1 MSYIGNQPFNTS
13 FVNDTFSGNGVTTAF
28 TLSRS
33 APSPN
38 SLLVTVSGVLQDPL
52 TYGVVGA
59 TLTFTQAPVSGTNN
73 ISVRFLGLPAS
84 NVTNSAYRS
93 VTDITAIAG
102 QTTFPVASYTPGFID
117 VYRNGVKLGA
127 ANFTATNGATV
138 VLSSAAAA
146 GDLIQTISFFV
157 SSVVNALPAT
167 AGIISSAFIG
177 AGAINTSQIDVYSA
191 NGTGASNT
199 PAGTTAQRPAVAL
212 DGARRFNTSTGLN
225 EVSYQGFWFADDQD
239 GYTVVLG
246 KTRQVFQYTGANQT
260 FVVPGGITRIFV
272 KMWGAGGGGGSYGG
286 WRQGSTGGA
295 GGYSEAIVPVVPGQS
310 ITVIV
315 GGRGRARPGAER
327 AWPNGGRAS
336 TAGGDNQYTAN
347 GGASSSIIVPTINS
361 GNPCMYAGGGGGGG
375 SVTGFSRNPGGAG
388 GGLRGED
395 GYVELTSYT
404 PFTLVGKGG
413 TQTAGGG
420 AGAGGNST
428 GGAGSAN
435 LGGDHQNGNNYGGG
449 GGGGYFGGGSGA
461 YGTGNSMAGGGGG
474 SGFIHSSLLRAQTLT
489 GVREYPPCAH
499 DPDAIEFSV
508 GTSTRIGVGGDEAS
522 TGGHG
527 LVVFYY

>member
-13 FVNDTFSGNGVTTAF
+13 FTNDTFSGNGVTTAF

-38 SLLVTVSGVLQDPL
+38 SVLVTVSGVLQDPL

-59 TLTFTQAPVSGTNN
+59 TLTFTQAPVVGTNN

-93 VTDITAIAG
+93 VTDITALAG

-127 ANFTATNGATV
+127 TNFTATNGATV

-146 GDLIQTISFFV
+146 GDLIQAISFFV

-167 AGIISSAFIG
+167 AGIINSALIG

-191 NGTGASNT
+191 NGTGASNI
-199 PAGTTAQRPAVAL
+199 PAGTTAQRPAITL

-239 GYTVVLG
+239 GYTIVLG
-246 KTRQVFQYTGANQT
+246 KTRQLFQFTGANQT

-272 KMWGAGGGGGSYGG
+272 KMWGAGGGAGSYGG
-286 WRQGSTGGA
+286 WRQGSTGGG
-295 GGYSEAIVPVVPGQS
+295 GGYSEAIVPVVPGQTLT
-310 ITVIV
+310 IRV
-315 GGRGRARPGAER
+315 GGRGSMRPGTAA
-327 AWPNGGRAS
+327 AWPNGGQAG
-336 TAGGDNQYTAN
+336 TGGGDNQYTGS
-347 GGASSSIIVPTINS
+347 GGASSSLIVPTLNS

-375 SVTGFSRNPGGAG
+375 SVNGFTRNAGGAG

-395 GYVELTSYT
+395 GYHDNGLSYM
-404 PFTLVGKGG
+404 PYSLVGKGG
-413 TQTAGGG
+413 TQTAGGAQVVG
-420 AGAGGNST
+420 ASST

-435 LGGDHQNGNNYGGG
+435 QGGNHNGNTYGGG
-449 GGGGYFGGGSGA
+449 GGGGYFGGSSGCYNGSM
-461 YGTGNSMAGGGGG
+461 SGGGGG
-474 SGFIHSSLLRAQTLT
+474 SGFIHSSLLRGQTLT
-489 GVREYPPCAH
+489 GVREYPPCAS
-499 DPDAIEFSV
+499 DPDAMDAS
-508 GTSTRIGVGGDEAS
+508 GSGTRIGVGGDEGGI
-522 TGGHG
+522 GGHG